1 MNIYKTADIKISSDS
16 MGAITATHK
25 FHGVLIDSH
34 MFWANTQ
41 AESRQIARREAVK
54 ILKTYSYLFL
64 IIFPASLCKYL

>member
-41 AESRQIARREAVK
+41 SESRQIARREAVK
-54 ILKTYSYLFL
+54 ILKE
-64 IIFPASLCKYL
+64 IKAQA